1 MDRSGS
7 CAPSAA
13 GGPSSSSRQSE
24 LPASP
29 HTGTTI
35 VAVAFDGGVVIGA
48 DSRVSTGTYVSNRAA
63 DKLHPLSDNAWL
75 LRSGSAADTQAVGD
89 YGECRR
95 KEGEGKKVFFRPS
108 MVMALSAHR
117 SSFFFPSLR
126 PRLNAL
132 SHKNKKNQK
141 HIPPIHPHNSS
152 PTLPLPA
159 RVRARLRRPRPR
171 RGPAR
176 QEHQLQQ
183 QGVADGRDD
192 RRGL

>member
-7 CAPSAA
+7 CSAPSAA
-13 GGPSSSSRQSE
+13 GAGPCSSSSRQAE

-89 YGECRR
+89 YGGSWEGR
-95 KEGEGKKVFFRPS
+95 KGEREREFFRGS
-108 MVMALSAHR
+108 HHR
-117 SSFFFPSLR
+117 LAS
-126 PRLNAL
+126 
-132 SHKNKKNQK
+132 
-141 HIPPIHPHNSS
+141 PI
-152 PTLPLPA
+152 
-159 RVRARLRRPRPR
+159 
-171 RGPAR
+171 
-176 QEHQLQQ
+176 
-183 QGVADGRDD
+183 D
-192 RRGL
+192 